1 MEFTLKWPLEE
12 LQLLAPFFLEVAFFT
27 ISNFYYLNYFFS
39 SFLLHLFSDL
49 FYFQKLLSLQSDYT
63 QRPVDNTTVVDEL
76 ERSSNGGRLV

>member
-27 ISNFYYLNYFFS
+27 ISNFYYLNYFFLHS
-39 SFLLHLFSDL
+39 SCIFSMTCSTL
-49 FYFQKLLSLQSDYT
+49 KNCLVFNLT
-63 QRPVDNTTVVDEL
+63 PVDNTTVVDEL

>member
-12 LQLLAPFFLEVAFFT
+12 LQLLAPFFSGGCFFYH
-27 ISNFYYLNYFFS
+27 FKLLLLKLFFS

-49 FYFQKLLSLQSDYT
+49 FYFEKLLSLQSDYT